1 MRSFIFLT
9 GIVLLVLG
17 PLLGLIAASS
27 CLTTILSG
35 HFFGCIGDF
44 VFVLFGGIL
53 FVIGI
58 VVAIIGVV
66 VPDTPKI
73 VPGPGG
79 SVLGSSTPVKRKCTK
94 CGRVYDG
101 LMFFCPSC
109 GQRPS

>member
-1 MRSFIFLT
+1 MRSYIFLA
-9 GIVLLVLG
+9 GIVLVALG
-17 PLLGLIAASS
+17 PLLGLIAAST

-44 VFVLFGGIL
+44 VFVLFGGVL

-58 VVAIIGVV
+58 VVAIIGVII
-66 VPDTPKI
+66 PDPQKI
-73 VPGPGG
+73 GPGQ
-79 SVLGSSTPVKRKCTK
+79 SAPPLSLSAPVQRKCTK

-101 LMFFCPSC
+101 LLFFCPSC